1 MKPGG
6 GRAKG
11 AGFELDVAW
20 WFSYYWWGTPRA
32 IRRTPMSGGWSKTS
46 AGGDL
51 ISELDPF
58 PFSVECKFSQ
68 GWHFGELFNKGWG
81 ELGSY
86 WQQCKHDATRNKIPF
101 LVFKG
106 NGTAIYCMF
115 PRDRFDG
122 FFSLQ
127 HQRVQTVDAD
137 GVEVVVVPFRTD
149 FLKQDLRKIFT
160 RAMSYWSE
168 TETWERF
175 ELMRKRASEEFPP
188 KPADLPEMAKIA

>member
-20 WFSYYWWGTPRA
+20 YFSHYWWGTPRA

-51 ISELDPF
+51 ISEVDPF
-58 PFSVECKFSQ
+58 PFSVECKFSVA
-68 GWHFGELFNKGWG
+68 WHFGELFNKGWG

-86 WQQCKHDATRNKIPF
+86 WEQCKGDATRGKIPL

-115 PRDRFDG
+115 PTNRFEG
-122 FFSLQ
+122 MFEARHGRAHS
-127 HQRVQTVDAD
+127 VDKD
-137 GVEVVVVPFRTD
+137 DLGVTIVPFRTD
-149 FLKQDLRKIFT
+149 FLTQPLNIMFET
-160 RAMSYWSE
+160 AIAHWAE
-168 TETWERF
+168 TENWERF
-175 ELMRKRASEEFPP
+175 QLMRARAMKEFPP
-188 KPADLPEMAKIA
+188 KDADAAFMAKA